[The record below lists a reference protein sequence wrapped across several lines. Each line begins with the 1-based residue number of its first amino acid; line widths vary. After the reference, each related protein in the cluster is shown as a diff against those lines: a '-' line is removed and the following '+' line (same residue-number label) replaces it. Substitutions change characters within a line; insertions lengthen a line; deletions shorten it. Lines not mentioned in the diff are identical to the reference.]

1 MNLKF
6 LIILISCFL
15 FISCKKE
22 NNSLTESYIKQS
34 SEGMIWIS
42 GGEYERGALDTDTYS
57 RKDEKPRHKVSIDG
71 FWMDITEVTNAQF
84 KKFIEETRY
93 VTTAE
98 KAIDWEELKQ
108 QLPISTNKPH
118 DSILQPGSLSFHCL
132 EHEVVNLNPP
142 SNWWKW
148 QIGVNWKSPDG
159 KDSSIDGKE
168 SFPVVH
174 VSYNDALAYCKW
186 AKRRLPT
193 EAEWEFAARGGL
205 ESNLFP
211 WGNDKNILSK
221 KANTWQGK
229 FPVYNTK
236 EDGFVR
242 SAPVKSYSSN
252 GYGLY
257 DMLGNVWEWT
267 QDWYG
272 YDYYKIIS
280 KSTFIKNPI
289 GPKKT
294 RKSNKSNAKEKV
306 IRGGSFLCHD
316 SYCSSYRVSAR
327 MSTSIDTGLEH
338 LGFRTIV
345 TPKMLKASKI
355 LH

>member
-1 MNLKF
+1 MFKNYKSRAFLNYFFFFYLNSGTNFLLFSVKWVALLKP
-6 LIILISCFL
+6 
-15 FISCKKE
+15 K
-22 NNSLTESYIKQS
+22 SYI
-34 SEGMIWIS
+34 
-42 GGEYERGALDTDTYS
+42 R
-57 RKDEKPRHKVSIDG
+57 
-71 FWMDITEVTNAQF
+71 
-84 KKFIEETRY
+84 
-93 VTTAE
+93 
-98 KAIDWEELKQ
+98 
-108 QLPISTNKPH
+108 
-118 DSILQPGSLSFHCL
+118 SL
-132 EHEVVNLNPP
+132 
-142 SNWWKW
+142 
-148 QIGVNWKSPDG
+148 
-159 KDSSIDGKE
+159 
-168 SFPVVH
+168 
-174 VSYNDALAYCKW
+174 
-186 AKRRLPT
+186 
-193 EAEWEFAARGGL
+193 ARGGL